1 MKKNPNKLW
10 IIVFALGW
18 LFDLLFWQQ
27 SPGINFALFTASCL
41 IAAFY
46 LLLGDGFRPG
56 RASLILIPIFIFFA
70 AVTFLRDES
79 MTNFL
84 SIVFT
89 LLIMVILTMTYLGG
103 RWHLYTLSDYL
114 SKSLQLFGSVV
125 GRPVTF
131 MGEVRK
137 A

>member
-79 MTNFL
+79 ITNFL

-89 LLIMVILTMTYLGG
+89 FLIMVILSMTYLVG
-103 RWHLYTLSDYL
+103 RCHLYTLSDYL
-114 SKSLQLFGSVV
+114 SET
-125 GRPVTF
+125 R
-131 MGEVRK
+131 
-137 A
+137 